1 MAFTYFFRDLQTIE
15 LAVKYLLPYTA
26 GRSRNRIWDAGCAM
40 GPEPYSLAI
49 ILAENM
55 GHFAFKNVHI
65 DATDIDGS
73 NLFGPIIS
81 EGVFPKAEVK
91 RVPKLIF
98 EKYFHQ
104 FNGDDRFQIDYN
116 LRNRITF
123 QKHDLLSLKPIGD
136 GFSLVMCKNVL
147 LHFKYEQ
154 RVEVIKMFHKALAK
168 GGLLAM
174 EQTQKLPDELTPFF
188 EQTAKEGQIYRKI
201 EVKL

>member
-26 GRSRNRIWDAGCAM
+26 GRSRNSIWDAGCAM

-55 GHFAFKNVHI
+55 GHFGFKNIHI
-65 DATDIDGS
+65 DATDFDGS
-73 NLFGPIIS
+73 NLFGLIIS
-81 EGVFPKAEVK
+81 EGVFSKAEVK

-104 FNGDDRFQIDYN
+104 FNGDDRFQIDSAI
-116 LRNRITF
+116 RNRVF
-123 QKHDLLSLKPIGD
+123 YQRHDLLSLNPIGD

-154 RVEVIKMFHKALAK
+154 RVEVIRMFHKSLAT

-174 EQTQKLPDELTPFF
+174 EQTQKLPDELSHFF
-188 EQTAKEGQIYRKI
+188 EQIAKEGQIFRKI
-201 EVKL
+201 EV